1 MDVIENEKDALCAL
15 QNVLFAIT
23 KRKTF
28 LAIVSL
34 YWIEEYFLVVGD
46 EHEDMEITSVRIWEL
61 WFNFIV
67 TMMAILFRPGFMVQ
81 LNLKV

>member
-34 YWIEEYFLVVGD
+34 YWIEEYFLVV
-46 EHEDMEITSVRIWEL
+46 MNMKKWKILQWEYENCVL
-61 WFNFIV
+61 
-67 TMMAILFRPGFMVQ
+67 ILS
-81 LNLKV
+81 

>member
-1 MDVIENEKDALCAL
+1 MLLMDDIENEKDALCAL

-34 YWIEEYFLVVGD
+34 Y
-46 EHEDMEITSVRIWEL
+46 
-61 WFNFIV
+61 
-67 TMMAILFRPGFMVQ
+67 
-81 LNLKV
+81 

>member
-34 YWIEEYFLVVGD
+34 YWIEEYF
-46 EHEDMEITSVRIWEL
+46 
-61 WFNFIV
+61 
-67 TMMAILFRPGFMVQ
+67 
-81 LNLKV
+81 